1 MKRFFSALLCAAAL
15 TGTLAVPAAGAAST
29 DTTLRVGLT
38 VGGASSFATPMLEN
52 VSGEST
58 GYTVGTVSGTT
69 FKSAA
74 SLASS
79 QLTIR
84 LNDKNAFEVC
94 DTETGKVLFTSAAGL
109 EQLAIRPNSRLTW
122 FKGYKWYGD
131 FVYRR
136 ASNGNI
142 TVINYV
148 NVEDYV
154 KGVLPYEIDP
164 DWPADAQKAQAIC
177 TRSFAL
183 GTHKHTDSGYDLCNT
198 TNCQVY
204 LGATRATSESDAAV
218 SATAGE
224 TLSCDGKEVIGYF
237 FSSDGGATED
247 AANVWG
253 GEYSY
258 LKGKADPYEEKD
270 KDKWSVTLTPAEV
283 KTRLTNA
290 GYSIGT
296 VAKVEVTKRTATNNV
311 AEVTVTDTDGKKVTL
326 TRSSVRT
333 VFGLKSINYSI
344 TANAAATSSQTKTA
358 VQKTASATKTSVK
371 ISPSVHTVTVDGK
384 VVKPQGYN
392 INDNNYYK
400 LRDVAWILNGTG
412 SEFNVTWDGA
422 NNRILLSPIAPYVKV
437 GGEMSDT
444 VAAVKKLSPSTA
456 AVAVGNKTVQLT
468 GYNVN
473 DNNYYKLRDIG
484 DALGF
489 AVDWDPEGV
498 VVIRSADKTTDDSKN
513 DTSDGNN
520 GGNSSSDQNNS
531 NNNTGNDGQTAETA
545 ASWTFSGAGWGH
557 SVGMSQW
564 GAYAMAKQGFSYEDI
579 LKFYFTGIEIS
590 K

>member
-94 DTETGKVLFTSAAGL
+94 DTETGKVLFTSAEGL

-164 DWPADAQKAQAIC
+164 DWPVEAQKAQAVC
-177 TRSFAL
+177 ARSFAL
-183 GTHKHTDSGYDLCNT
+183 GTHKHGSDYDLCNT

-204 LGATRATSESDAAV
+204 LGANRATEASDAAV
-218 SATAGE
+218 NATKGE
-224 TLSCDGKEVIGYF
+224 TLSYNGSSVIGYF
-237 FSSDGGATED
+237 YSSDGGATED

-253 GEYSY
+253 GDYAY
-258 LKGKADPYEEKD
+258 LKGKADPYED
-270 KDKWSVTLTPAEV
+270 PNKDKWTVTLTADEIQQKV
-283 KTRLTNA
+283 NAA
-290 GYSIGT
+290 GYSIGK
-296 VAKVEVTKRTATNNV
+296 VANVQVTKRTATDNV
-311 AEVTVTDTDGKKVTL
+311 NEVTVTDTSGKSVTIS
-326 TRSSVRT
+326 RSSVRT
-333 VFGLKSINYSI
+333 VFGLKSIRYTI
-344 TANAAATSSQTKTA
+344 TPVGGSGN
-358 VQKTASATKTSVK
+358 KTSLQVK
-371 ISPSVHTVTVDGK
+371 ASTHNVKVNGKTVS
-384 VVKPQGYN
+384 PQGYYIVN
-392 INDNNYYK
+392 GTQYGNNYFK
-400 LRDVAWILNGTG
+400 LRDIAYLLSGTKG
-412 SEFNVTWDGA
+412 QFNVRWDKE
-422 NNRILLSPIAPYVKV
+422 NERILLTSGTAYETV
-437 GGEMSDT
+437 GGELADS
-444 VAAVKKLSPSTA
+444 STA
-456 AVAVGNKTVQLT
+456 VEKIGKSTSTIVLDGEEIALD
-468 GYNVN
+468 GYIING
-473 DNNYYKLRDIG
+473 NNYYKLRDIG
-484 DALGF
+484 KAIGF
-489 AVDWDPEGV
+489 DVDFDNASSTV
-498 VVIRSADKTTDDSKN
+498 LVKTTSDYSGDDEDANS
-513 DTSDGNN
+513 
-520 GGNSSSDQNNS
+520 GNSG
-531 NNNTGNDGQTAETA
+531 NTGSNTTPTVTNPTGY
-545 ASWTFSGAGWGH
+545 TFNGSGWGH

-564 GAYAMAKQGFSYEDI
+564 GAYAMAQKGFTYDQI
-579 LKFYFTGIEIS
+579 LKFYFTGIEIAE
-590 K
+590 